1 MTEHLKNLISEQDG
15 DVPDSAV
22 NTPSPESS
30 AATPAS
36 PPASLSSVITED
48 SSPADPVPDSASTV
62 APAEATDPAAF
73 NLRDNLQERLGIDAG
88 SYADDNAAFEDFA
101 SALGQASTILNDESY
116 HQYQEQQEAFQ
127 AYLKQQSEPDSA
139 PSAVAPEQ
147 TAAPASSFATAQIS
161 EDAQLLAQQNLITR
175 SEDGTWTPKQPAFQ
189 SFADEYNKHDIA
201 VRTNVMKF
209 SQDPTG
215 FVNKLIEKN
224 QVPATESDA
233 IKSMQEQ
240 LAALQQQLA
249 DQAALKSSNEIQ
261 KWRDSTPLKNANGTL
276 TPYAKEYMRW
286 ESRVRQ
292 ENPGV
297 APEAIHQ
304 KVISSLNFAGVT
316 PESATP
322 ATEAKKPAEPR
333 ETMASKAKRRAA
345 TNSNGNGHNRLKE
358 FAASA
363 PASAPGVP
371 TGKAGLPSLNGIIAQ
386 SETSLTD

>member
-1 MTEHLKNLISEQDG
+1 MTDHLKNLISEQDG
-15 DVPDSAV
+15 DTPDSAV
-22 NTPSPESS
+22 NTPVQ
-30 AATPAS
+30 ATP
-36 PPASLSSVITED
+36 PPSLSGVITD
-48 SSPADPVPDSASTV
+48 DPSPAVESTPDPVTPEPPV
-62 APAEATDPAAF
+62 AVEATAF

-127 AYLKQQSEPDSA
+127 SYLKQQSEPDSA

-147 TAAPASSFATAQIS
+147 PAAPASSFATAQIS

-175 SEDGTWTPKQPAFQ
+175 GEDGTWTPKQPAFQ

-249 DQAALKSSNEIQ
+249 DQAALKSSN
-261 KWRDSTPLKNANGTL
+261 
-276 TPYAKEYMRW
+276 
-286 ESRVRQ
+286 
-292 ENPGV
+292 
-297 APEAIHQ
+297 
-304 KVISSLNFAGVT
+304 
-316 PESATP
+316 
-322 ATEAKKPAEPR
+322 
-333 ETMASKAKRRAA
+333 
-345 TNSNGNGHNRLKE
+345 
-358 FAASA
+358 
-363 PASAPGVP
+363 
-371 TGKAGLPSLNGIIAQ
+371 
-386 SETSLTD
+386 